1 MTRPR
6 HPHVEPAQLSAESIT
21 TAITP
26 ARERVIEVRNVT
38 KRYGDVTVLDV
49 NKLDVFRGEVLSIVG
64 GSGSGKTTLLRQVVG
79 LEKPTAGT
87 IQIFGEELTC
97 QIGNELQS
105 MRNRWGMQFQQGAL
119 FSALSV
125 IDNVALPMRE
135 LRTLPDAFVVRVAM
149 LKLQMVGLKASDAD
163 KMPADLSGG
172 MIKRV
177 ALARALSLEP
187 ELVFLDEP
195 TAGLDPR
202 ASDDYVALIRELRRE
217 LGLTVVMVTH
227 DLDTLVA
234 LSDRIAVLA
243 DRKVLAA
250 KPIEQIIQIDH
261 PFIKEYF
268 LGERGKR
275 ALMALGPQM
284 TEAVAA
290 ASLSTQ
296 ED

>member
-1 MTRPR
+1 M
-6 HPHVEPAQLSAESIT
+6 
-21 TAITP
+21 
-26 ARERVIEVRNVT
+26 IEVRNVT
-38 KRYGDVTVLDV
+38 KRYGKVTVLD
-49 NKLDVFRGEVLSIVG
+49 NIDLDVFRGEVLSIVG

-79 LEKPTAGT
+79 LEKPTSGT
-87 IQIFGEELTC
+87 IHIFGEELTC
-97 QIGNELQS
+97 QVGNDLQS
-105 MRNRWGMQFQQGAL
+105 MRNRWGMQFQHGAL

-135 LRTLPDAFVVRVAM
+135 LRTLPDAFIQRVAM
-149 LKLQMVGLKASDAD
+149 LKLQMVGLKSTDAD
-163 KMPADLSGG
+163 KMPSDLSGG

-202 ASDDYVALIRELRRE
+202 ASDDYVALIRELRQE

-250 KPIEQIIQIDH
+250 KPLEQIIQIDH

>member
-1 MTRPR
+1 MNIMRTKKL
-6 HPHVEPAQLSAESIT
+6 PAL
-21 TAITP
+21 
-26 ARERVIEVRNVT
+26 RV
-38 KRYGDVTVLDV
+38 G
-49 NKLDVFRGEVLSIVG
+49 VG
-64 GSGSGKTTLLRQVVG
+64 GPVGSGKTTLLRQVVG
-79 LEKPTAGT
+79 LEKPTSGT
-87 IQIFGEELTC
+87 IHIFGEELTC
-97 QIGNELQS
+97 QIGNDLQS
-105 MRNRWGMQFQQGAL
+105 MRNRWGMQFQHGAL

-135 LRTLPDAFVVRVAM
+135 LRTLPDAFIVRVAM
-149 LKLQMVGLKASDAD
+149 LKLQMVGLKSTDAD
-163 KMPADLSGG
+163 KMPSDLSGG

-202 ASDDYVALIRELRRE
+202 ASDDYVALIRELRQE

-250 KPIEQIIQIDH
+250 KPVEQIIQIDH

-275 ALMALGPQM
+275 ALMALGPEM

>member
-6 HPHVEPAQLSAESIT
+6 HQNVDHPQLPEQ
-21 TAITP
+21 AITP
-26 ARERVIEVRNVT
+26 ARERVIEVRDVT
-38 KRYGDVTVLDV
+38 KRYGNVTVLDSID
-49 NKLDVFRGEVLSIVG
+49 LDVFRGEVLSIVG

-79 LEKPTAGT
+79 LEKPTSGT
-87 IQIFGEELTC
+87 IRIFGEELTC
-97 QIGNELQS
+97 QVGNDLQS
-105 MRNRWGMQFQQGAL
+105 MRNRWGMQFQHGAL

-135 LRTLPDAFVVRVAM
+135 LRTLPDAFITRVAM
-149 LKLQMVGLKASDAD
+149 LKLQMVGLKSTDAD
-163 KMPADLSGG
+163 KMPSDLSGG

-177 ALARALSLEP
+177 ALARALALEP
-187 ELVFLDEP
+187 ELGFREEP
-195 TAGLDPR
+195 TAGLDLR
-202 ASDDYVALIRELRRE
+202 ASDDYVALIRELRQE

-250 KPIEQIIQIDH
+250 KPVDQIIQIDQ

-268 LGERGKR
+268 LSERGKR

-290 ASLSTQ
+290 ASLSLQ
-296 ED
+296 DD

>member
-1 MTRPR
+1 MQPSQDSD
-6 HPHVEPAQLSAESIT
+6 A
-21 TAITP
+21 
-26 ARERVIEVRNVT
+26 VIEVDDLVMRFG
-38 KRYGDVTVLDV
+38 KQTVLAG
-49 NKLDVFRGEVLSIVG
+49 LDLKVRRGETLVVMG
-64 GSGSGKTTLLRQVVG
+64 GSGCGKSTLLRLMIGSLQ
-79 LEKPTAGT
+79 PTQGA
-87 IQIFGEELTC
+87 IRLFGQDIGRTSEQELDGVRRRFGILF
-97 QIGNELQS
+97 QSGALYQS
-105 MRNRWGMQFQQGAL
+105 MSIA
-119 FSALSV
+119 
-125 IDNVALPMRE
+125 DNVALPMRE

>member
-6 HPHVEPAQLSAESIT
+6 HPQLDHPAAPHL
-21 TAITP
+21 TP
-26 ARERVIEVRNVT
+26 ARERVIQVRSVT
-38 KRYGDVTVLDV
+38 KRYGNTTVLD
-49 NKLDVFRGEVLSIVG
+49 NIDLDVFRGEVLSIVG
-64 GSGSGKTTLLRQVVG
+64 GSGSGKT
-79 LEKPTAGT
+79 KPTSGT
-87 IQIFGEELTC
+87 IHIFGEELTC
-97 QIGNELQS
+97 QIGNDLQS
-105 MRNRWGMQFQQGAL
+105 MRNRWGMQFQHGAL

-135 LRTLPDAFVVRVAM
+135 LRTLPDAFIVRVAM
-149 LKLQMVGLKASDAD
+149 LKLQMVGLKSTDAD
-163 KMPADLSGG
+163 KMPSDLSGG

-202 ASDDYVALIRELRRE
+202 ASDDYVALIRELRQE

-250 KPIEQIIQIDH
+250 KPVEQIIQIDH

-275 ALMALGPQM
+275 ALMALGPEM

>member
-38 KRYGDVTVLDV
+38 KRYGDVTVLDGI
-49 NKLDVFRGEVLSIVG
+49 NLDVFRGEVLSIVG

-125 IDNVALPMRE
+125 IDNVALP
-135 LRTLPDAFVVRVAM
+135 LPDAFVVRVAM